1 MSDLIFHKCLL
12 YNGENLLSKS
22 DCEKIVSYSKN
33 VEKNIFNYRNM
44 PHVIYTSIDET
55 NHCMWIYLK
64 SGNSL
69 PYDDTVIDVETHEKI
84 TNPRQITQVELR
96 HQYFAL
102 YDYVKQALY
111 LSTLKSIGILTNF
124 FSKVIGE
131 ENVTIKK
138 LLKNFND
145 VLKSFKSIK
154 SIRLV
159 ATNGLF
165 TQTNS
170 LFQGVTDAFGLGIPG
185 QYKIDV
191 DFGYASL
198 TEHATRKLR
207 EINQKCLAGEIDTF
221 ICVGRDDTGL
231 DGVFNMDTFTN
242 SIKIKV
248 AHDEK
253 GMFQDLEVKQEL
265 IKQLG
270 IRNA

>member
-1 MSDLIFHKCLL
+1 MSDLTFHRCLL
-12 YNGENLLSKS
+12 YKDEYQLSKN
-22 DCEKIVSYSKN
+22 DCEKIISYSKN
-33 VEKNIFNYRNM
+33 LDKHIFKYRNS
-44 PHVIYTSIDET
+44 PHEIYVSNDET

-69 PYDDTVIDVETHEKI
+69 PYDDTVIDVETNEK
-84 TNPRQITQVELR
+84 TANPRQITQVELR

-102 YDYVKQALY
+102 YDYAQKALY
-111 LSTLKSIGILTNF
+111 LSTLKSIGILSNF
-124 FSKVIGE
+124 FTKAVGE
-131 ENVTIKK
+131 GTITIKK
-138 LLKNFND
+138 LLKDFNE

-159 ATNGLF
+159 AKNNLF
-165 TQTNS
+165 TQANN
-170 LFQGVTDAFGLGIPG
+170 LFQGVTEAFGLGIPG

-198 TEHATRKLR
+198 TEGAIGKLQ
-207 EINQKCLAGEIDTF
+207 EINQKMLGGEIDSF

-231 DGVFNMDTFTN
+231 DGVFNMDTFTS
-242 SIKIKV
+242 SIKIKA

-253 GMFQDLEVKQEL
+253 GMYQDFDIKREL

-270 IRNA
+270 SINA